1 MPLVSSS
8 IPNLINGVSQQ
19 PAPTRL
25 RTSCEDAD
33 NAYMSVVSGLQ
44 KRPQSDFVVELPS
57 LQATTSDTAVHV
69 VKKSSTNK
77 FVIVAT
83 NGAIQVFDL
92 ETGVTKPVTMTA
104 SSSYLNSSDP
114 ASDFRFVTVADTTF
128 ILNRSVTVLGQN
140 VAEDGS
146 RLDPSTRCTVTIKRA
161 VASTDYKI
169 FENGG
174 LISIMTTQDNTTAA
188 TALEGT
194 AEIAEALRVSLAANG
209 RSDAEVIGSSVT
221 WTANV
226 GTTVTVLD
234 QFGGNAMRVIR
245 DSVQEFSD
253 LPPQEK
259 VGRLVR
265 VVGDADSTGDD
276 YFVRFNGNVWEE
288 VVGYNQGRRLNAT
301 TMPHKLVDNGSSFEF
316 TTFTWPERTC
326 GDADSNPQPTF
337 VGNTINH
344 LFLYKARL
352 GFLSDENL
360 IMSETSN
367 YENFFRNTVA
377 QVLDTDRIDVAS
389 NTGRVNVLLHAA
401 AFGNNLVLFSDKQQF
416 KVTQGDTL
424 TPSTV
429 GLQPTTTYDNSTR
442 VAPVNS
448 GANVFFAVDG
458 TNFALIRELY
468 IDSDNDQFDA
478 VEVTVQVPKY
488 IPTNIAHLAVSTY
501 EDVLVAVSANERN
514 AMYVYKWFM
523 DGKTR
528 VQSSWS
534 RWVVD
539 AGKEII
545 GLDFIDQDMIIVY
558 RQNTK
563 VYVDRLRVEETVGV
577 QSEVPLLLDS
587 KVTTQ
592 DCNRVYNPTTD
603 TTTITIPYSS
613 TSTLEFWRGSSPYGE
628 QLTATK
634 IANNTYTIAG
644 NEVDTDWAAGFG
656 YNFRFTFSEQY
667 NRAATEGGEVAVQDG
682 RLQLRYMSV
691 IYQNSSFF
699 NAEVTPK
706 NRDARTYS
714 FNGRVFSDSENVL
727 DTMPFDTG
735 EFRFPVTAQNNAV
748 TIRLT
753 SDKPFPCAFGS
764 AEWDAM
770 YYPRTQRI

>member
-1 MPLVSSS
+1 MPLISSS

-25 RTSCEDAD
+25 RTSCEAAE

-44 KRPQSDFVVELPS
+44 KRPQSDFVAELPS
-57 LQATTSDTAVHV
+57 LQNTTAPTATHI

-83 NGAIQVFDL
+83 SGGLEVFDL
-92 ETGVTKPVTMTA
+92 ETGVTKPVTFTA
-104 SSSYLNSSDP
+104 SANYLLTSDP
-114 ASDFRFVTVADTTF
+114 AADLRFVTVADTTF
-128 ILNRSVTVLGQN
+128 ILNRSQTVLGQN
-140 VAEDGS
+140 ISETGD
-146 RLDPSTRCTVTIKRA
+146 RINPNTRCTVTIKRA
-161 VASTDYKI
+161 VASTEYKI

-174 LISIMTTQDNTTAA
+174 LISIASTQDNTTAA

-194 AEIAEALRVSLAANG
+194 AEIAELLKTSLVANG
-209 RSDAEVIGSSVT
+209 RSDAQVIGSSVT
-221 WTANV
+221 WTAGS
-226 GTTVTVLD
+226 GTVISVTD

-245 DSVQEFSD
+245 DSVQEFAD
-253 LPPQEK
+253 LPPQEL
-259 VGRLVR
+259 VGRMVK
-265 VVGDADSTGDD
+265 VVGEADSDGDD
-276 YFVRFNGNVWEE
+276 YYVRFDGNVWQE
-288 VVGYNQGRRLNAT
+288 VVGYGQGRSLIPT
-301 TMPHKLVDNGSSFEF
+301 TMPHKLIDNGTSFEF

-326 GDADSNPQPTF
+326 GDSETNPDPTF
-337 VGNTINH
+337 VNNVINH
-344 LFLYKARL
+344 MFLYKGRL

-360 IMSETSN
+360 IMSETSS
-367 YENFFRNTVA
+367 YENFYRTTVT

-389 NTGRVNVLLHAA
+389 NTGRVNVLRHASS
-401 AFGNNLVLFSDKQQF
+401 FGNNLVLFSDKQQF

-429 GLQPTTTYDNSTR
+429 GLQPTTTFDNSTR

-458 TNFALIRELY
+458 PNFSIIRELY

-488 IPTNIAHLAVSTY
+488 IPTNITQLAVSTY
-501 EDVLVAVSANERN
+501 EDILVTVSENELN
-514 AMYVYKWFM
+514 SIYIYKWFM
-523 DGKTR
+523 DGRTR

-534 RWVVD
+534 KWTLD
-539 AGKEII
+539 SNKEII
-545 GLDFIDQDMIIVY
+545 GLDFIDQDMVIVY
-558 RQNTK
+558 RQDTR

-577 QSEVPLLLDS
+577 QSEVPMLLDS
-587 KVTTQ
+587 KVSRTQCTTSY
-592 DCNRVYNPTTD
+592 DAGTD
-603 TTTITIPYSS
+603 TTTVTLPYSTS
-613 TSTLEFWRGSSPYGE
+613 STLEFWRNSNPYGD
-628 QLTATK
+628 QLAPTK
-634 IANNTYTIAG
+634 IANNQYTLSG
-644 NEVDTDWAAGFG
+644 DETSTDWSAGFA
-656 YNFRFTFSEQY
+656 YSFEFTFSEQY
-667 NRAATEGGEVAVQDG
+667 NRAAQGDGEVAVQDG

-699 NAEVTPK
+699 AAEVTPK
-706 NRDARTYS
+706 NRDTRTYS

-735 EFRFPVTAQNNAV
+735 EFRFPVASQNEGV
-748 TIRLT
+748 VIKLT

-770 YYPRTQRI
+770 YYPRTSRI